1 MIWVPILICLNLRY
15 LTFEFEEDTFG
26 KQKSM
31 EKACFHHEFTLFSL
45 RDINSQLRVIVK
57 IV

>member
-45 RDINSQLRVIVK
+45 RDINSQLRVIK
-57 IV
+57 